1 MEKRNIWIFLIIVC
15 AIGILLRLYFAFST
29 PYFSDDTSYYY
40 LRHIEVIKETAVPQF
55 YDPLSFGGRFFIF
68 SPLFHYIFALLTYF
82 GSTWYL
88 TKIIPNLFAATLS
101 VIIFFL
107 TQYITRN
114 NSIALFTA
122 CIATFIPIYFVETV
136 NALTITSLSLP
147 LAFLFLFSFYKLQEG
162 KWKWLSIFLL
172 VSFVILDPVALLIL
186 FGLILSLFLEKI
198 YSFQPKKEWCEFLF
212 FGLLLSLWFYML
224 LYKQALIELGI
235 QILWQNIPPQL
246 IDKYYYN
253 ITIISSIYHIG
264 IVPLIFGLVVI
275 YYILFV
281 SFKHRDI
288 DIEELKVYKL
298 YKEQQKKIFPVI
310 GITIVI
316 TLFLVFE
323 AIEFSIGLAYLSVLL
338 VILSGYGYMLFH
350 NYLQKTK
357 IHNWSN
363 LLFGIIFLIFIGSS
377 VIPTI
382 YYTNQKI
389 QQTITPKEVAFLY
402 FLPEIVREEE
412 IVLSLVDDG
421 HYVEYFGR
429 RKAMADSNFLQIK
442 DAKQRLED
450 IQTLFTTQSKI
461 IATKIMNKYN
471 ADYIYI
477 SPTAKKLYGIEY
489 LPYEDNDCF
498 RLVYTG
504 DVRLYKSTCSGNK
517 G

>member
-1 MEKRNIWIFLIIVC
+1 MILIC
-15 AIGILLRLYFAFST
+15 AIGLLLRLYFAFST

-40 LRHIEVIKETAVPQF
+40 LRHIEIIKEQAVPQF

-68 SPLFHYIFALLTYF
+68 SPLFHYIFALLTSF

-88 TKIIPNLFAATLS
+88 TKIIPNLSAASLTI
-101 VIIFFL
+101 IIFFL

-147 LAFLFLFSFYKLQEG
+147 LTFLLLFSFYKLQDG
-162 KWKWLSIFLL
+162 KWKWLTISLL
-172 VSFVILDPVALLIL
+172 VSLIILDPVSLLIL

-198 YSFQPKKEWCEFLF
+198 YSFQPKKEGLELLF

-235 QILWQNIPPQL
+235 QILWQNIPSQL

-264 IVPLIFGLVVI
+264 IVPFIFGLVVI
-275 YYILFV
+275 YYTLFV
-281 SFKHRDI
+281 SFKTK
-288 DIEELKVYKL
+288 DIEELKLYKI
-298 YKEQQKKIFPVI
+298 YKEQQKKIFPII

-316 TLFLVFE
+316 TFFLVFE
-323 AIEFSIGLAYLSVLL
+323 AIEFSIGLLYLSVLL

-357 IHNWSN
+357 IHKWSN
-363 LLFGIIFLIFIGSS
+363 LLFGIIFLIFLGSS
-377 VIPTI
+377 VVPTI

-402 FLPEIVREEE
+402 FLPELVREEE
-412 IVLSLVDDG
+412 LVLSLVDDG
-421 HYVEYFGR
+421 HYIEYFGR
-429 RKAMADSNFLQIK
+429 RKAVADSNFLQIR

-450 IQTLFTTQSKI
+450 IHTLFLTQSKI

-504 DVRLYKSTCSGNK
+504 DVRLYKSTCSKNTER
-517 G
+517 